1 MFSELNTESFTNI
14 TADGGIKKKMITQGT
29 GDLIKENQEVG
40 VKYCGNLKDQIFDQ
54 TYKEPFR
61 YTIGNHE
68 VPICWEIAAMT
79 MKLGE
84 KAEFI
89 IEPKYGYLSLPGEK
103 SKLPN
108 FTISL
113 EIEIVEIN
121 PPSKK
126 LCDMNIFEKIEKA
139 KKFKNEGVQKFGEN
153 DIEWA
158 LEKFERA
165 IYFVEDINEKK
176 DMKDNNDSKN
186 NKCLNCHHREN
197 NDIKNDNEIRNK
209 IEEMNI
215 GNCENSNLK
224 NEEEKKNYNDKMEIE
239 NNEEKKSND
248 KMEIEN
254 KEKKNENE
262 KMEIENKEEK
272 KNENEKIEIE
282 NKEEKKNENDKLE
295 NENKEEIK
303 NENTEIKTEN
313 NNINI
318 ESKTNNNKF
327 EEIKTEN
334 NDNNSE
340 ISTNKKSEE
349 EGYKEANELLI
360 SLYTNL
366 SNCENHLK
374 NYSKVLIYTSLGLK
388 LRKTPKLLYFK
399 TIAEIYSHNL
409 DLAIENFNELSKLV
423 KTDDKGIIFVKEL
436 IEKKQKEREEREKKF
451 MRSIPRQILYENK
464 EIKKSKSPPLTI
476 NPLNPKVYM
485 NIKIGEKIKKIKIE
499 LFKNIVPITVENFKC
514 LCTGEKGEKLNYKGK
529 IFDKLIKNFIIKGGK
544 IDNDNKYSI
553 YGNQFENE
561 NYEYSH
567 SRSGLLSMSNNGYNS
582 NGSEFFITLKDCI
595 WLDGKNVVFGKII
608 EGNDIIREFENIDI
622 DENDIPKIPI
632 VIDDCGE
639 IKNEN

>member
-126 LCDMNIFEKIEKA
+126 LCDMNIFEKIDKA
-139 KKFKNEGVQKFGEN
+139 KKFKQEGVQKFGEK

-165 IYFVEDINEKK
+165 IYFIEGINEKD
-176 DMKDNNDSKN
+176 DMKN
-186 NKCLNCHHREN
+186 NKDFKNNQCSNCHNGKN
-197 NDIKNDNEIRNK
+197 NDHNNESESQNK
-209 IEEMNI
+209 IQEINI
-215 GNCENSNLK
+215 GNNENCNL
-224 NEEEKKNYNDKMEIE
+224 
-239 NNEEKKSND
+239 
-248 KMEIEN
+248 EN
-254 KEKKNENE
+254 KEDK
-262 KMEIENKEEK
+262 KEE
-272 KNENEKIEIE
+272 NNKIEIE
-282 NKEEKKNENDKLE
+282 NKEDKKEDNNKIEIENKEDKKIDNKIE
-295 NENKEEIK
+295 NENKEDKKEENK
-303 NENTEIKTEN
+303 NEIDNKEDKKEENVEIKTENKKEEN

-318 ESKTNNNKF
+318 ESKNNNTDNNEM
-327 EEIKTEN
+327 EEIKQDNNEN
-334 NDNNSE
+334 NENIFE
-340 ISTNKKSEE
+340 INTNKKSEE
-349 EGYKEANELLI
+349 EAYKEANELLI
-360 SLYTNL
+360 TLYTNL
-366 SNCENHLK
+366 ANCENHLK
-374 NYSKVLIYTSLGLK
+374 NYSKVLFYTSLGLK
-388 LRKTPKLLYFK
+388 LKKTPKLLYFK
-399 TIAEIYSHNL
+399 TLAELYSHNL
-409 DLAIENFNELSKLV
+409 DLAIQTFNQLLQLV
-423 KTDDKGIIFVKEL
+423 KENDKGIIFIKEL

-451 MRSIPRQILYENK
+451 MRSIPRQIIYEYK
-464 EIKKSKSPPLTI
+464 EIKKSISPPLEI
-476 NPLNPKVYM
+476 NQLNPIVYM

-499 LFKNIVPITVENFKC
+499 LFKNIVPLTVENFRC
-514 LCTGEKGEKLNYKGK
+514 LCTGEKGEKLHYKGT
-529 IFDKLIKNFIIKGGK
+529 IFNKLIKNFIIKGGK
-544 IDNDNKYSI
+544 IDDDNKLSI

-561 NYEYSH
+561 NYFYSH
-567 SRSGLLSMSNNGYNS
+567 SRRGLLSMSNKSYNS

>member
-126 LCDMNIFEKIEKA
+126 LCDMNIFEKIDKA
-139 KKFKNEGVQKFGEN
+139 KKFKQEGVQKFGEK

-165 IYFVEDINEKK
+165 IYFIEGINEKD
-176 DMKDNNDSKN
+176 DMKDNKDFKN
-186 NKCLNCHHREN
+186 NECHHGKKN
-197 NDIKNDNEIRNK
+197 NDNNDNEIQNK
-209 IEEMNI
+209 FQEMNI
-215 GNCENSNLK
+215 GNSDNVNL
-224 NEEEKKNYNDKMEIE
+224 
-239 NNEEKKSND
+239 
-248 KMEIEN
+248 EN
-254 KEKKNENE
+254 KEDKKE
-262 KMEIENKEEK
+262 ENKEDNKEDK
-272 KNENEKIEIE
+272 QEENNKIEIE
-282 NKEEKKNENDKLE
+282 NKENKKEENNKIE
-295 NENKEEIK
+295 IENKENKKEGNNNIEIVNKENKKEEKKEENNKKEIDIQENNKIEIDNKEDKKEENK
-303 NENTEIKTEN
+303 NEEIDNKEEKKEENKTDEN

-318 ESKTNNNKF
+318 ESKNNKM
-327 EEIKTEN
+327 EEIKQEN
-334 NDNNSE
+334 NENNENTFE
-340 ISTNKKSEE
+340 ITTNKKTEE
-349 EGYKEANELLI
+349 EAYKEANELLI

-366 SNCENHLK
+366 ANCENHLK
-374 NYSKVLIYTSLGLK
+374 NYPKILFYTTLGLK

-399 TIAEIYSHNL
+399 TIAELYSHNL
-409 DLAIENFNELSKLV
+409 DLAIETFNELLKLV
-423 KTDDKGIIFVKEL
+423 KEEDKGIIYLKEL

-451 MRSIPRQILYENK
+451 MRSIPRQIIYEYK
-464 EIKKSKSPPLTI
+464 EIKKSISPPL
-476 NPLNPKVYM
+476 
-485 NIKIGEKIKKIKIE
+485 
-499 LFKNIVPITVENFKC
+499 EN
-514 LCTGEKGEKLNYKGK
+514 
-529 IFDKLIKNFIIKGGK
+529 
-544 IDNDNKYSI
+544 
-553 YGNQFENE
+553 
-561 NYEYSH
+561 
-567 SRSGLLSMSNNGYNS
+567 
-582 NGSEFFITLKDCI
+582 
-595 WLDGKNVVFGKII
+595 
-608 EGNDIIREFENIDI
+608 
-622 DENDIPKIPI
+622 
-632 VIDDCGE
+632 
-639 IKNEN
+639 